1 MRCAAARV
9 CEQVLSRHFGMLPRS
24 VRRASVLCL
33 GQMTIHWRG
42 LGATVDD
49 PDAAAAVSAAAL
61 ATTAAK
67 EEHDGYSGDKSEAGS
82 SGDEAVSS
90 SMRAILP
97 SLQRMVVPTPTNFT
111 VAELVARGG
120 SELSS
125 LPAAGSADGGP
136 ADGADVA
143 GLGGC
148 VDADDESWL

>member
-1 MRCAAARV
+1 M
-9 CEQVLSRHFGMLPRS
+9 
-24 VRRASVLCL
+24 VRSVLCL

-49 PDAAAAVSAAAL
+49 PDAAAAVPAAAL

-97 SLQRMVVPTPTNFT
+97 SLQPHGGAHAHQLHCGRARSPRRLGAVVHC
-111 VAELVARGG
+111 RQ
-120 SELSS
+120 
-125 LPAAGSADGGP
+125 PASADGGP